1 MTNVVI
7 GAASGLGAEVARQ
20 LAPRGRLLVADRSVD
35 GVKQLAGELDGDV
48 VAVGCDVTDRA
59 QIEGVLVVAGDLDAL
74 VVTAGL
80 SGAQA
85 DARTIF
91 DVNLRGTARVL
102 AAAEPW
108 LRTGSV
114 GVCFASAS
122 GYRIPEIPELMEV
135 LEDPLASDFFETVL
149 AVRPDLEDPHL
160 AYSASKRGVMRL
172 VQRKALAWG
181 RKGARLLS
189 VSPSLVA
196 TPMSL
201 NEERRNPIMT
211 EMAAQGPIG
220 RRGRP
225 EEVANVVSFITSG
238 QASYMTGCDVVVDG
252 GLHTLQPG
260 RSTRA

>member
-1 MTNVVI
+1 VTSVVI
-7 GAASGLGAEVARQ
+7 GAGSGLGAEVARQ
-20 LAPRGRLLVADRSVD
+20 LAPRGPLVVADRDLASVTR
-35 GVKQLAGELDGDV
+35 LAGELGDGV
-48 VAVGCDVTDRA
+48 EPIQCDVTDA
-59 QIEGVLVVAGDLDAL
+59 ASIASVLDAAPALGAL

-91 DVNLRGTARVL
+91 EVNLRGTARVL
-102 AAAEPW
+102 DAAEERLEP
-108 LRTGSV
+108 GSV

-122 GYRIPEIPELMEV
+122 GYRTPADPDLMAVLEEPLADDLFERLVSLRPELV
-135 LEDPLASDFFETVL
+135 DSH
-149 AVRPDLEDPHL
+149 R

-172 VQRKALAWG
+172 VERRALAWG

-201 NEERRNPIMT
+201 GEEDRNPIMK

-225 EEVANVVSFITSG
+225 EEVANVVSFITSEL
-238 QASYMTGCDVVVDG
+238 ASYMTGCDVVVDG

-260 RSTRA
+260 VR